1 MQDDDLPYSG
11 VAFTASDIML
21 IAECVRFGNHY
32 WGHILNQNPNDEEA
46 LKLKPLFDD
55 LLPKIE
61 ILDADREELEDDVED
76 VAEEIVTSEDLPNNV
91 LTFPS

>member
-1 MQDDDLPYSG
+1 MRDDDLPYTG

-61 ILDADREELEDDVED
+61 ILDADREELEDAFDTVT
-76 VAEEIVTSEDLPNNV
+76 EEPQPPEELPDNV